1 MRLKYYEL
9 HQTPNER
16 QKAKLIF
23 CRCPHDLRPHHH
35 GKKRKDASTDS
46 GLGASAQTLVLRR
59 IILKNY
65 DLPEIWSLAKMSK
78 NWSPVITSIL
88 FVKSKVLPVC
98 KLLLRYRDHSHCKK
112 SPKSVAK
119 SQSIFFKP

>member
-9 HQTPNER
+9 YQTRNER
-16 QKAKLIF
+16 QKAKGIF

-59 IILKNY
+59 MILVEYYIEKY
-65 DLPEIWSLAKMSK
+65 EKIFKLTFHGFAAHLKGFVSERFKVISESHPEF
-78 NWSPVITSIL
+78 NIL
-88 FVKSKVLPVC
+88 FFH
-98 KLLLRYRDHSHCKK
+98 LLLL
-112 SPKSVAK
+112 
-119 SQSIFFKP
+119 